1 MQRAD
6 GHKRFLRFEI
16 FEDTAPLARRGKL
29 PLILHIPEL
38 LYHWKTIIKEIP
50 YDQVTSSVGKVRRDK
65 VRSSLFLG

>member
-29 PLILHIPEL
+29 PLILYIPEL
-38 LYHWKTIIKEIP
+38 LHHLKTIIKDMPCHAIRLPLVLEK
-50 YDQVTSSVGKVRRDK
+50 S
-65 VRSSLFLG
+65 